1 MRKKENREGAK
12 KESESLYACSA
23 RAPGSSFFAKN
34 LWEIQNLD
42 KKKKCKQMKSDETE
56 KRNPNGAS
64 SASGWAVAA
73 YSLKI
78 EKF

>member
-23 RAPGSSFFAKN
+23 RAPGSSFFAK
-34 LWEIQNLD
+34 NLD

>member
-1 MRKKENREGAK
+1 MLAQRERRLLILR
-12 KESESLYACSA
+12 KESLGNTKSGKRE
-23 RAPGSSFFAKN
+23 
-34 LWEIQNLD
+34 EIQTN
-42 KKKKCKQMKSDETE
+42 KKRNAETE

>member
-1 MRKKENREGAK
+1 
-12 KESESLYACSA
+12 
-23 RAPGSSFFAKN
+23 
-34 LWEIQNLD
+34 
-42 KKKKCKQMKSDETE
+42 MKSDETE